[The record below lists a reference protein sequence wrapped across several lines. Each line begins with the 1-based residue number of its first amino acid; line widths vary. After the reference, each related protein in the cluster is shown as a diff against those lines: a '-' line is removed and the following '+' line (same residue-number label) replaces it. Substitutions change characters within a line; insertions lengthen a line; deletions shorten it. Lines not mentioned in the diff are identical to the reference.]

1 MTCINVSEDDSD
13 DSLSILSFKTHLPSS
28 SHHGMRVPSSKVPF
42 HIINWVYPNSK
53 SRRLIGIINCKKDIN
68 TSLVWDQPRSLEDQV
83 PPPIFPQFYLI
94 VNPTSMGIPGVGLV
108 RANLCDG
115 RVPLMRHDLTSKNQI
130 KPSHE
135 GAFGRTI
142 ELQVD
147 REKAKA

>member
-1 MTCINVSEDDSD
+1 MGVSVMNDDNEDDSD

-83 PPPIFPQFYLI
+83 PPPHFPAILPY
-94 VNPTSMGIPGVGLV
+94 
-108 RANLCDG
+108 C
-115 RVPLMRHDLTSKNQI
+115 
-130 KPSHE
+130 KPYFHGDPWGWASQ
-135 GAFGRTI
+135 G
-142 ELQVD
+142 
-147 REKAKA
+147 